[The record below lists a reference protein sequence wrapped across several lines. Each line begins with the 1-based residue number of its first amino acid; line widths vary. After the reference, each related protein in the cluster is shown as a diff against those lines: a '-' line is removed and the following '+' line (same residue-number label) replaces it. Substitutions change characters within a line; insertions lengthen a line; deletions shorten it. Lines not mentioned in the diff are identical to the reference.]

1 VKDPC
6 IKVCEFDDG
15 ICRGCG
21 RSRTEVKAWK
31 KLDKPER
38 LAVLA
43 EADMRLLV
51 LQAQGRRKYR

>member
-1 VKDPC
+1 MKDPC

-15 ICRGCG
+15 ICRGGG
-21 RSRTEVKAWK
+21 RRRAAGKAWK
-31 KLDKPER
+31 KLDKPDR

-43 EADMRLLV
+43 EADMRRLV